1 MYTICKIKNLTGTV
15 NTLHG
20 HEFQVAEVYTIQE
33 ASRKSWATSD
43 EVVCSITDEDYEVH
57 DNEGAVSGVSSQLDW
72 LKSYLPHSIDIESM
86 TPFAEPLYRSKF
98 TAIPSIVTVSIN
110 TSENIDYEV
119 PIERYV
125 YGGQII
131 VENAELGDYIE
142 ALIYDKDS
150 VIPSEYRS
158 ALCED
163 WPKVATYIE
172 KNFLPVNGDN
182 IIIADINTYPLNAKI
197 TTGLY
202 MRIVY
207 HAVNVG
213 SQRKV
218 GVNYLM
224 TKKL

>member
-1 MYTICKIKNLTGTV
+1 MYTVCKIKNMTGEVT
-15 NTLHG
+15 TLHG

-33 ASRKSWATSD
+33 TVRKSWATSD
-43 EVVCSITDEDYEVH
+43 DVVCAITDEDFEIH
-57 DNEGAVSGVSSQLDW
+57 DADGVISGVSDQIDW
-72 LKSYLPHSIDIESM
+72 LKSYLPHCIDIEHM

-98 TAIPSIVTVSIN
+98 TAIPSIASVSIN

-119 PIERYV
+119 PNERYV

-150 VIPSEYRS
+150 VIPSAYRS
-158 ALCED
+158 ELCED

-172 KNFLPVNGDN
+172 KQFLPINSEGISV
-182 IIIADINTYPLNAKI
+182 ADINTYPLNAKI
-197 TTGLY
+197 TAGLY
-202 MRIVY
+202 MRVVY
-207 HAVNVG
+207 HAVNEG